1 MKKLIE
7 STVDLKYFDQY
18 VFYNISSD
26 SNFIG
31 HTNLQYL
38 CKNLNFNNEQDFNF
52 SEDKVN
58 IWYVRNDKCSDYVYN
73 NQLDVIRENIP
84 NEIVDYINSNK
95 LILLLS
101 TATEFDTDSFWNKVV
116 EPWVIDF
123 IDNIFVTGIQR
134 FIDGLRSDNK

>member
-1 MKKLIE
+1 MKKLLE

-73 NQLDVIRENIP
+73 NQLNVIEENIP
-84 NEIVDYINSNK
+84 KEIVNYVNSNK

-101 TATEFDTDSFWNKVV
+101 TSTEFETDHFWMR
-116 EPWVIDF
+116 VIDYC
-123 IDNIFVTGIQR
+123 
-134 FIDGLRSDNK
+134 K